1 MLHNGLI
8 YVDIS
13 QQIQPVSEVHVLG
26 NNVTSQ
32 DFPLWKITSINTTQK
47 ETVWI
52 YNYLLR
58 VYNFPTVKWHRNI
71 DQTLVNSLYG
81 LLNFEIPSR

>member
-13 QQIQPVSEVHVLG
+13 QPIQPVSEVHVLG
-26 NNVTSQ
+26 KNVTSQ

-47 ETVWI
+47 ETV
-52 YNYLLR
+52 
-58 VYNFPTVKWHRNI
+58 
-71 DQTLVNSLYG
+71 
-81 LLNFEIPSR
+81 